1 MFYVCTC
8 PGRFL
13 LPPGAKLCCDFAF
26 KGRECVRTWPDPC
39 PRGLPHIWHPSA
51 MKIDLLE
58 AIGDRFLETGSGG
71 FVARAFK
78 NFDLKPKY
86 KSLLTES
93 NSNTFKRA

>member
-1 MFYVCTC
+1 
-8 PGRFL
+8 
-13 LPPGAKLCCDFAF
+13 
-26 KGRECVRTWPDPC
+26 
-39 PRGLPHIWHPSA
+39 